1 MLLYVTTGEPQ
12 DREARPLHTIPKT
25 VCGLYDMGMR
35 EHSRKALL
43 LHREGDSWVETPDW
57 RFDRLV
63 IRIAVYARERLEV
76 KAGERLAIMGSLSPL
91 WLAGEFAILGLA
103 GAAVA
108 LSPALSDEEIVRA
121 LWTTKARL
129 ALATDVECAARLLRL
144 RARAEALETVIGPD
158 GAGNGDGAFLGLG
171 PFFELADTLDT
182 AERAQGFR
190 ATARAVAPEAVALWH
205 FAPGVPAM
213 TQGLTHAQ
221 AMSAVREHL
230 LALPAHAG
238 DLAYVQGGEVLLSSR
253 LACHA
258 FVGDGYTTLALGE
271 KGRASEEIPTL
282 RPSKILASP
291 DWVEGMWSQVQAT
304 ADGWLVGL
312 SRRLPDV
319 AGLRS
324 WVQRSPSVKRALAAR
339 LGDRVRWV
347 ESLQAISTDVS
358 RSFSRSGVRLVANAA
373 SVAGGRAEAHGLGL
387 PGTASGNG
395 SGKVSAA
402 GA

>member
-12 DREARPLHTIPKT
+12 DKEARPLHTIPKT

-43 LHREGDSWVETPDW
+43 LHREGDNWVETPDW

-63 IRIAVYARERLEV
+63 IRIAVYARERFDL
-76 KAGERLAIMGSLSPL
+76 KAGERLAIMGPLSPL

-129 ALATDVECAARLLRL
+129 ALATDGECGARLLRL

-182 AERAQGFR
+182 AERAQAFR
-190 ATARAVAPEAVALWH
+190 AIARAVEPDVVALWH
-205 FAPGVPAM
+205 FAPGIAPM
-213 TQGLTHAQ
+213 THGLTHAQ
-221 AMSAVREHL
+221 AMSAIREHL

-238 DLAYVQGGEVLLSSR
+238 DLAYVQ
-253 LACHA
+253 
-258 FVGDGYTTLALGE
+258 
-271 KGRASEEIPTL
+271 
-282 RPSKILASP
+282 
-291 DWVEGMWSQVQAT
+291 
-304 ADGWLVGL
+304 
-312 SRRLPDV
+312 
-319 AGLRS
+319 
-324 WVQRSPSVKRALAAR
+324 
-339 LGDRVRWV
+339 
-347 ESLQAISTDVS
+347 
-358 RSFSRSGVRLVANAA
+358 
-373 SVAGGRAEAHGLGL
+373 
-387 PGTASGNG
+387 
-395 SGKVSAA
+395 
-402 GA
+402 